1 MATSPL
7 GTCFFRF
14 GGKGWEKQ
22 VPLGLVFSVF
32 WGQGGKNKSP
42 LVLFFFSPP
51 AGMYQ
56 VFCAFLPIFDC
67 RAVFFSIA
75 QRQLMVS
82 VSNRCHHRPSDKIRN
97 CGWARSEQQSSACA
111 SSVHDCISSATAD
124 GHAHD
129 WISSATSADIANFS
143 HGLCS
148 IFRHIF
154 LLIGGPHYWS
164 NTPMGNE
171 IPCGFLL
178 YT

>member
-1 MATSPL
+1 M
-7 GTCFFRF
+7 
-14 GGKGWEKQ
+14 
-22 VPLGLVFSVF
+22 
-32 WGQGGKNKSP
+32 GKNKSP
-42 LVLFFFSPP
+42 WDLFFPFFGGRVEKTSPPWSCFFSPP

-82 VSNRCHHRPSDKIRN
+82 VSNRCHHRLCDKIRN

-111 SSVHDCISSATAD
+111 SSVHHCISAATAD

-129 WISSATSADIANFS
+129 WISSATSADYATFS
-143 HGLCS
+143 HGFS
-148 IFRHIF
+148 SVFRNK
-154 LLIGGPHYWS
+154 LVLIGGSQHWS
-164 NTPMGNE
+164 KPQVGNE

-178 YT
+178 HT

>member
-1 MATSPL
+1 MGKTSPP

-14 GGKGWEKQ
+14 LGAGWKKQ
-22 VPLGLVFSVF
+22 VPLGLVF
-32 WGQGGKNKSP
+32 
-42 LVLFFFSPP
+42 FSSP

-75 QRQLMVS
+75 QRQLMGS
-82 VSNRCHHRPSDKIRN
+82 LSNRCHHRLCDKIRN

-111 SSVHDCISSATAD
+111 SSVHDRIPSATAD

-129 WISSATSADIANFS
+129 WISSATSADYATFS
-143 HGLCS
+143 HGLSSVC
-148 IFRHIF
+148 RNK
-154 LLIGGPHYWS
+154 LVLIGGYQRLWS
-164 NTPMGNE
+164 KPQVGNE

-178 YT
+178 HT

>member
-1 MATSPL
+1 MGKTSPP

-14 GGKGWEKQ
+14 LGAGWKKQ
-22 VPLGLVFSVF
+22 VPLGLV
-32 WGQGGKNKSP
+32 
-42 LVLFFFSPP
+42 FFSPP

-75 QRQLMVS
+75 QRQLMAS

-129 WISSATSADIANFS
+129 WISFS
-143 HGLCS
+143 HGLSCS
-148 IFRHIF
+148 ATAVARLRHLFSLLF
-154 LLIGGPHYWS
+154 LSLSQKACSDRRLSALVQAAHGK
-164 NTPMGNE
+164 
-171 IPCGFLL
+171 
-178 YT
+178 